1 MNEDLFILMLNITL
15 YVTTFLF
22 LLRYKVWNI
31 GTLVWTL
38 FTISH
43 IGSFF
48 YYFILVELGFE
59 LGHIRIAPF
68 LYLYSCIL
76 LCLYP
81 FIKYGRI
88 KKITTVGNDNFLIL
102 LSYFII
108 ILSIEPFFENIVL
121 LFSNTQTTD
130 FADLYK
136 SMRSEELSIYSNIGA
151 RLNQWSIYFRL
162 PSTFLFFYYFSKERK
177 ILTIGLGV
185 VLINYLLSGINSG
198 TRGII
203 IIMGI
208 LYICCFFMMV
218 NLFSKKQIKY
228 IRKVGA
234 IFSILFLVFFSIIT
248 LSRYNV
254 SNQDKTMVGSLLL
267 YSSEGPI
274 KFNNE
279 MYYGEHNTKGDV
291 NLCFFKSLIGLK
303 TYTTFKERDEYY
315 LNKNGRRVEVFYTYI
330 GDFVSDFGL
339 IGGLFICLLLFIS
352 CLKILRSKKIFIG
365 NFLFLLFVVHL
376 YAIGFASNVY
386 RGFYFQ
392 KGIGIMLI
400 LILIMYFNRYMHECR
415 KKKQQRVIISKL

>member
-1 MNEDLFILMLNITL
+1 
-15 YVTTFLF
+15 
-22 LLRYKVWNI
+22 
-31 GTLVWTL
+31 
-38 FTISH
+38 
-43 IGSFF
+43 
-48 YYFILVELGFE
+48 
-59 LGHIRIAPF
+59 
-68 LYLYSCIL
+68 
-76 LCLYP
+76 
-81 FIKYGRI
+81 
-88 KKITTVGNDNFLIL
+88 
-102 LSYFII
+102 
-108 ILSIEPFFENIVL
+108 
-121 LFSNTQTTD
+121 
-130 FADLYK
+130 
-136 SMRSEELSIYSNIGA
+136 MRNEELSIYSNIGA

-162 PSTFLFFYYFSKERK
+162 PSTFLFFYFFSKGRK
-177 ILTIGLGV
+177 IVTIGLGI
-185 VLINYLLSGINSG
+185 VLINYLISGINSG

-218 NLFSKKQIKY
+218 NLFSKKQIKC
-228 IRKVGA
+228 IRRVGA

-339 IGGLFICLLLFIS
+339 IGGLFVCLLLFIS
-352 CLKILRSKKIFIG
+352 CLKILRSKIY
-365 NFLFLLFVVHL
+365 L
-376 YAIGFASNVY
+376 
-386 RGFYFQ
+386 
-392 KGIGIMLI
+392 
-400 LILIMYFNRYMHECR
+400 
-415 KKKQQRVIISKL
+415 